1 VKFISNMNPT
11 LRGFLIIAAIAGV
24 IAAFSLG
31 PVLAWLGLILSI
43 LFLVVLAIVAY
54 RWWRNN
60 RYEIAQMPRRVQ
72 LVLYGGAAV
81 VLVDFA
87 VYFVFRGTGLDALAF
102 LLVIAV
108 CGYAMWRAWRDQHT
122 YS

>member
-1 VKFISNMNPT
+1 MRFISNMNPT
-11 LRGFLIIAAIAGV
+11 LRGFIIIAAVAAL

-43 LFLVVLAIVAY
+43 LFLVVLVVVAY

-72 LVLYGGAAV
+72 FVLYGGAAV
-81 VLVDFA
+81 VVVDFV
-87 VYFVFRGTGLDALAF
+87 VYFVFRGGGLNAVAF
-102 LLVIAV
+102 LLVIGI

-122 YS
+122 YG